1 MRKQFKYLRHL
12 NIQKCNIYIHFY
24 ISSKFSYVNS
34 TFSILTNIRET
45 FSPIRAKENWNKQ
58 LMVPNMQ
65 TSEYAVNLTWWL
77 TSDNQVDNG
86 GKMHVTLL
94 ETFWGQSC
102 QNDVKIGSCVGWF
115 PAPTP
120 PSCRGRYGPPLKS
133 VCLQNATR
141 SAWKAVAVSLSDK
154 RRQVWSVPTYVS
166 IIVYRNIIL
175 VIFLFYSISFIE
187 LSFVNKWNFFKNK
200 HYSFRKIIPLS
211 PTTFKDSSPNYHSTT
226 NCTLH
231 SILV

>member
-1 MRKQFKYLRHL
+1 M
-12 NIQKCNIYIHFY
+12 IECNIYIHFY

-65 TSEYAVNLTWWL
+65 TSEYAVNLTRWL

-102 QNDVKIGSCVGWF
+102 QNDVKIGSCVGWL

-187 LSFVNKWNFFKNK
+187 LSFVNKWNFF
-200 HYSFRKIIPLS
+200 
-211 PTTFKDSSPNYHSTT
+211 
-226 NCTLH
+226 
-231 SILV
+231 